1 MLKSVK
7 GIIMIKKDKLVA
19 DLLKIKSLIKFEKNE
34 DIPYSGISDNNIR
47 LELNKLID
55 SSVDEFVSKVESG
68 ATDRDFQELIQK
80 GLIRFDRFELD
91 TDDRERVCLYYEE
104 LMDVINLESSGGII
118 NKWMYGFEF

>member
-1 MLKSVK
+1 VLKSVK

>member
-1 MLKSVK
+1 
-7 GIIMIKKDKLVA
+7 MIKKDKLVA